1 MKIKPLPLI
10 IKIMKIT
17 FWGTFMQVL
26 LISML
31 YAGSGNTQPTSV
43 WDVYVK
49 VPQSDFKIHELFQQ
63 VENQTRFN
71 FSYEAKDLN
80 RNISIQ
86 VSQSNLTVAD
96 LLLEISK
103 ASDLKFKQVNSIINV
118 TKIKK
123 AIKEESERIEI
134 FQTRSVSG
142 QVMSSEENEPLPGVN
157 VVEKG
162 TTNGTVTNVDG
173 EYNLTVSEGAT
184 LVFSSVGYT
193 TQELPV
199 GSRSVIDLTIEA
211 DIQQLQELV
220 VVGYGA
226 VKKSDL
232 TGAVASV
239 KAKELQETPI
249 TSIDQGL
256 VGRASGVMVTQTSG
270 MPGAVASIRI
280 RGSSSL
286 QGGNEPLYV
295 IDGFPVYNGG
305 GFGSTGGN
313 AQMSGLSTINPN
325 DIESI
330 EILKDA
336 SATAIY
342 GARAANGV
350 VLITT
355 KSGSKGRDQITFDA
369 YYGSQSVVQEIEV
382 MNALQYAE
390 LVNEAYTNDG
400 LNPVYD
406 NAKMSELQSNPQG
419 TDWQDEVFR
428 TAPIQN
434 YQLTFSGGDDKMT
447 YAISGNYFDQKG
459 VIRSSDFKRF
469 AGRININRNINENFK
484 VGTHLN
490 ISRTVSNAV
499 RTDAGGNQ
507 GVVTAAMKFNPV
519 QPVFTDPVLGEYTQV
534 NSPGIIFPNPVA
546 TADEQVRE
554 NTMVRLLGNIYGE
567 WEIIPDLKA
576 KISFGTDLVNTKFD
590 TFIPSDIFEG
600 SGVASATINSGYTT
614 NWLNEN
620 TLSYTR
626 GILPGHSLSVLGGI
640 TFQENFFEGLSA
652 SSQQYVNNV
661 LEENALG
668 AGAVYNQPSSSRTNW
683 SILSYLGRINY
694 SINEKYLLSFNT
706 RVDGSSRF
714 GKNNK
719 YAFFPSGA
727 FAWRLIEENFM
738 QSASMF
744 SDLKMRVSYGITGN
758 QEIGLYNSLPT
769 LTSTNY
775 TFGRSLVT
783 GFFPNK
789 IPNPD
794 LRWEKTSQ
802 FNLGL
807 DFSFWD
813 NRFRVTSDFYSKK
826 TTDLIYSVA
835 VPYVSGFSSSLQNI
849 GSMQNQGLELAIGA
863 DIISNNDLNW
873 TSNFN
878 ISFNRNKVLELGGEQ
893 YKDVG
898 GGDGHLKTGSVHRLI
913 VGEPIGLFYGYV
925 FDGIFQDQNELDA
938 GPKSPT
944 NWIGGR
950 RYADLGGPNGEP
962 DGQVNATHDRTI
974 IGDPN
979 PDFFG
984 GFNNTLTYKGFEMNM
999 FLQYSYGNDIFNYNA
1014 MELELPSGGQNVYAD
1029 LVNRWTPQN
1038 PSNKY
1043 PVATTNRSA
1052 VFSDAYIEDGS
1063 YLKLKTLTLGYNFP
1077 NLNMTSL
1084 SGLKLYVTAQN
1095 LLTFTEYTGYDPE
1108 VSYRGAT
1115 NLELGEDFGG
1125 YPQARTFM
1133 LGVKLNLR

>member
-199 GSRSVIDLTIEA
+199 GSRSVIDLTMEA

-626 GILPGHSLSVLGGI
+626 EILPGHSLSVLGGI